1 MHYKRSVFRSLAMVT
16 QLGLCVLTPTLF
28 AIFAGQY
35 IDSRFGTKT
44 MLVLLILGV
53 LGGGRGAYLMA
64 KRLIERDAREERAER
79 ERKMREAMQGPQA
92 AVSRPKTPSRIYGA
106 SVTGSDGGE
115 RGGRAAELTAT
126 GIAGTADSRQS
137 TALELAPDS
146 HKAAARTAADPGGG
160 EESARTEE
168 IPGAA
173 HSRAGS
179 ATAQQ
184 KEAPR

>member
-1 MHYKRSVFRSLAMVT
+1 MHYKKSVFRSLAMVT

-92 AVSRPKTPSRIYGA
+92 AVSRPKTPSRIYRA
-106 SVTGSDGGE
+106 SVTSPDSHE
-115 RGGRAAELTAT
+115 RGNQAAEPIGT
-126 GIAGTADSRQS
+126 GITGTADSKRS
-137 TALELAPDS
+137 TAPVPDTDS
-146 HKAAARTAADPGGG
+146 HKAAAQLAADSGGG

-168 IPGAA
+168 IPGSA
-173 HSRAGS
+173 HFPADPVS
-179 ATAQQ
+179 ARQ